1 MQVLTASSSEQI
13 ILMIRAGHRSSSS
26 KSAPTRRSLHR
37 LSRRR
42 PPSRPRA
49 DGARDDGR
57 GAVPRRLPP
66 DRAPG
71 HRPRLRLALR
81 LGRRLRRPELFR
93 RRLLRRRHHGRVPR
107 LGGRGGAR
115 AAPRRV
121 RGAESAPPRAKG
133 PRTRRGRRPVRPRGG
148 RRGSPRPPHGPPRGR
163 RRGALGKRAKE
174 STRRRRSRRRSRRR
188 RRGRTPRRSP
198 RRRHLRPHDDRLPPS
213 SSSSTWSGAT
223 VPIVGPGRGTA
234 ASQAL
239 DWTKPV
245 AAQLESQSRIARD
258 ALSRA
263 DAERA
268 AGGDA
273 AAEAFWRRRAD
284 PPRDPRRAAI
294 LLAAE
299 CVWLRELVEPFAET
313 CAALMR
319 PRGDAEACVLA
330 FRDRS
335 SAHRV
340 VPGSSGSGGGSD
352 VSSGGVVQHSG
363 GGAFVPAAAV
373 LEAFAARGC
382 GCATTATFPS
392 EEDEGFF
399 VHIFEITPPAE

>member
-1 MQVLTASSSEQI
+1 MALVT
-13 ILMIRAGHRSSSS
+13 
-26 KSAPTRRSLHR
+26 T
-37 LSRRR
+37 
-42 PPSRPRA
+42 
-49 DGARDDGR
+49 D
-57 GAVPRRLPP
+57 AVPFLGASLLIARR
-66 DRAPG
+66 DIAPASG
-71 HRPRLRLALR
+71 SRSGSDDDFVDPNFFDDDYSVAATTGVCRVWEGAAVLVRHLGECEALR
-81 LGRRLRRPELFR
+81 ARL
-93 RRLLRRRHHGRVPR
+93 
-107 LGGRGGAR
+107 
-115 AAPRRV
+115 
-121 RGAESAPPRAKG
+121 
-133 PRTRRGRRPVRPRGG
+133 RGRRVLELGAGVGLCGLAAAAAGAHVLLTDLPAVVDEVLWENVRRNRREDDDRDDDRDGEDE
-148 RRGSPRPPHGPPRGR
+148 RRGEAPATS
-163 RRGALGKRAKE
+163 ATSRAP
-174 STRRRRSRRRSRRR
+174 T
-188 RRGRTPRRSP
+188 TTAF
-198 RRRHLRPHDDRLPPS
+198 PPS

-245 AAQLESQSRIARD
+245 AAQLESQSRFARD

-268 AGGDA
+268 AGDDA

-313 CAALMR
+313 CATLMR

-335 SAHRV
+335 GARGV
-340 VPGSSGSGGGSD
+340 VPGSSGSSGGGSD
-352 VSSGGVVQHSG
+352 VRSGGVVQQHSG

>member
-1 MQVLTASSSEQI
+1 MALVTTDAVPFLGASLLIARRDIAPASGSRSGSDDDFVDPNFFDDDYSVAATTGVCRVWEGAAVLVRHLGECEA
-13 ILMIRAGHRSSSS
+13 LRARLRGRRVLELGAGVGLCGLAAAAAGAHVLLTDLPAVVDEVLWENVRRNRREDDDRDGDGDGEDERRGEAPATSAT
-26 KSAPTRRSLHR
+26 SAPTT
-37 LSRRR
+37 
-42 PPSRPRA
+42 A
-49 DGARDDGR
+49 Y
-57 GAVPRRLPP
+57 
-66 DRAPG
+66 
-71 HRPRLRLALR
+71 
-81 LGRRLRRPELFR
+81 
-93 RRLLRRRHHGRVPR
+93 
-107 LGGRGGAR
+107 
-115 AAPRRV
+115 
-121 RGAESAPPRAKG
+121 
-133 PRTRRGRRPVRPRGG
+133 
-148 RRGSPRPPHGPPRGR
+148 
-163 RRGALGKRAKE
+163 
-174 STRRRRSRRRSRRR
+174 
-188 RRGRTPRRSP
+188 
-198 RRRHLRPHDDRLPPS
+198 PPS

-245 AAQLESQSRIARD
+245 AAQLESQSQIARD

-268 AGGDA
+268 AGDA

-313 CAALMR
+313 CAALLR

-340 VPGSSGSGGGSD
+340 PGSSGGGGSD
-352 VSSGGVVQHSG
+352 VRSGGVVQHS

>member
-1 MQVLTASSSEQI
+1 MALVT
-13 ILMIRAGHRSSSS
+13 
-26 KSAPTRRSLHR
+26 T
-37 LSRRR
+37 
-42 PPSRPRA
+42 
-49 DGARDDGR
+49 D
-57 GAVPRRLPP
+57 AVPFLGASLLIARR
-66 DRAPG
+66 DIAPASG
-71 HRPRLRLALR
+71 SRSGSDDDFVDPNFFDDDYSVAATTGVCRVWEGAAVLVRHLGECEALR
-81 LGRRLRRPELFR
+81 ARL
-93 RRLLRRRHHGRVPR
+93 
-107 LGGRGGAR
+107 
-115 AAPRRV
+115 
-121 RGAESAPPRAKG
+121 
-133 PRTRRGRRPVRPRGG
+133 RGRRVLELGAGVGLCGLAAAAAGAHVLLTDLPAVVDEVLWENVRRNRRPREDDDRDGDRDG
-148 RRGSPRPPHGPPRGR
+148 DGEDERRGEAPAAATSRAPTTTASPP
-163 RRGALGKRAKE
+163 
-174 STRRRRSRRRSRRR
+174 S
-188 RRGRTPRRSP
+188 
-198 RRRHLRPHDDRLPPS
+198 S

-268 AGGDA
+268 AGDA

-335 SAHRV
+335 GAHRV

-352 VSSGGVVQHSG
+352 VRSGGVVQHSG

-373 LEAFAARGC
+373 LEAFVARGC